1 VRSGRSARE
10 LLFAENNH
18 EENNHE
24 ENNHEENNHEEN
36 NHEKTTIGLFAL
48 GSMLFAGF

>member
-24 ENNHEENNHEEN
+24 ENNHEENNHRIIRTGVNAFRRLLNQQSKLEE
-36 NHEKTTIGLFAL
+36 
-48 GSMLFAGF
+48 